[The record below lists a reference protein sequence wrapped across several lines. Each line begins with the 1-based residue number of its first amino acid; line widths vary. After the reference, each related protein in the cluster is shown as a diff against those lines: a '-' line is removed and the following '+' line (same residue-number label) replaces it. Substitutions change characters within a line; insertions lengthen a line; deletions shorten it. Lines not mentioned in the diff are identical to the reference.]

1 MVKVHSSATDSS
13 REGFLEAGGLCTVIT
28 GNISTAKS
36 GPPLLAVVAAAQ
48 HCTIVHEVGEDL
60 AEYLAGGVPVATSV
74 HLPGQLLL
82 GGGWGHRAH
91 SCGEGETQH
100 ASFYQDELFQKLY
113 NLERLFETYSKVE
126 WIFINTSAYKY
137 NLVCKCYF
145 DKKHIL

>member
-36 GPPLLAVVAAAQ
+36 GPPLLAVAAAAQ

-82 GGGWGHRAH
+82 GGGGGAP
-91 SCGEGETQH
+91 
-100 ASFYQDELFQKLY
+100 
-113 NLERLFETYSKVE
+113 
-126 WIFINTSAYKY
+126 SA
-137 NLVCKCYF
+137 
-145 DKKHIL
+145 

>member
-1 MVKVHSSATDSS
+1 MVKVHSSAPDSS

-48 HCTIVHEVGEDL
+48 HCTIGHEVGEDL

-82 GGGWGHRAH
+82 GGGLHRVH

>member
-60 AEYLAGGVPVATSV
+60 AEYLAGGVPVATSA

-82 GGGWGHRAH
+82 GGGTERIAAARGKHNMPVFTAVL
-91 SCGEGETQH
+91 EL
-100 ASFYQDELFQKLY
+100 YQDKLFQKLY
-113 NLERLFETYSKVE
+113 NFGNV
-126 WIFINTSAYKY
+126 
-137 NLVCKCYF
+137 V
-145 DKKHIL
+145 